1 MTEAEAI
8 TLIQQTLREVAP
20 ARARDFEK
28 LTPETRFKSL
38 ALDSLLTLEMVSA
51 LEDKVGTQFPEE
63 ALARVER
70 LRDLARLVCGTAS
83 PPPSLADFRKGPL

>member
-8 TLIQQTLREVAP
+8 SLIQEALREVAP
-20 ARARDFEK
+20 TRARDFEK
-28 LTPETRFKSL
+28 LTPETRIQSL

-51 LEDKVGTQFPEE
+51 LENKVGNPFPEE

-70 LRDLARLVCGTAS
+70 LRDLARLMNGTAA
-83 PPPSLADFRKGPL
+83 PPPSLADFRKGLL